1 MGAGRELRESVMS
14 KYVLAFRG
22 QSDRTPSPEEEQ
34 RWGQWFASLG
44 GAIADRG
51 NRVTPEQTLAS
62 KQFDPGPASL
72 TGYVVINA
80 DDADGAAKLAGGC
93 PGLESGVA
101 VEIARIVDA

>member
-1 MGAGRELRESVMS
+1 MS

-22 QSDRTPSPEEEQ
+22 QSDRTPSPEDEQ

-44 GAIADRG
+44 AAMVDMG
-51 NRVTPEQTLAS
+51 NRVTPERTLAS

-80 DDADGAAKLAGGC
+80 DDADSAARLAGGC
-93 PGLESGVA
+93 PGLENGVA
-101 VEIARIVDA
+101 VEIARAVNA

>member
-1 MGAGRELRESVMS
+1 GRELRESVMS

-44 GAIADRG
+44 GAIADMG
-51 NRVTPEQTLAS
+51 NRVTAERTLAS
-62 KQFDPGPASL
+62 RQFDPGPASL

-93 PGLESGVA
+93 PGLDNGVA